1 MKKGF
6 LYLLFALLIML
17 PRKVAAQDPI
27 TLIIKEGI
35 KKVIVAVDLKIQRI
49 QTKTVWLQNTQ
60 KTIENT
66 MSKLK
71 LDEIAGWAEK
81 QRKLYSDYFEELR
94 KVKDALTYYHRLKEL
109 MDKQRLLAEAYGKA
123 WGSIQQDR
131 HFTPEEVQ
139 YIGKVYSGI
148 LGESL
153 QNLEGLE
160 AVVRSFTTQMSDGER
175 LALIDKTA
183 AAIEAT
189 YADLKTF
196 TNSNIQLSLQRS
208 RDLKETAVI
217 RNLYGL
223 HF

>member
-1 MKKGF
+1 MKKK
-6 LYLLFALLIML
+6 LLLLLIPL
-17 PRKVAAQDPI
+17 LALVPRPAAAQDPI

-49 QTKTVWLQNTQ
+49 QTKTIWLQNAQ
-60 KTIENT
+60 KSIENT

-71 LDEIAGWAEK
+71 LDEISQWAEK

-94 KVKDALTYYHRLKEL
+94 KVKDALAYYHRLKDL
-109 MDKQRLLAEAYGKA
+109 VDKQRQLVGAYGRA
-123 WGSIQQDR
+123 WSGVRQDR

-139 YIGKVYSGI
+139 YMGKVYAGI

-153 QNLEGLE
+153 KNLEGIQL
-160 AVVRSFTTQMSDGER
+160 VIRSFSTQMSDGER

-183 AAIEAT
+183 AAIEAN
-189 YADLKTF
+189 YADLRTF
-196 TNSNIQLSLQRS
+196 TNGNIQLSLQRS
-208 RDLKETAVI
+208 RDLKETAVV
-217 RNLYGL
+217 RELYGL